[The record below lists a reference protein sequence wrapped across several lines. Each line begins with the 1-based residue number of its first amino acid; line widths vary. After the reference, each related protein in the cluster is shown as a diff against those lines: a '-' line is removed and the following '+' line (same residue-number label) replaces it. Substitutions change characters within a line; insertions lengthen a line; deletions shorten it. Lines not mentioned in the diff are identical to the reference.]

1 MSLTD
6 GDVALLARQAVDLLD
21 PDIEIAI
28 EPEDP
33 VDPYRFGHQAWLVR
47 PVLDDHGRFAARIQS
62 TDSPVAALALLLEHL
77 ADHSGA
83 SALFRGRAF
92 PPCPGHDHPAD
103 IEVEDDLVLLRCPET
118 DEVVTRLRPE
128 LPT

>member
-21 PDIEIAI
+21 PDIEISI

-33 VDPYRFGHQAWLVR
+33 VDPYRFGHQAWLVQ
-47 PVLDDHGRFAARIQS
+47 PVLDAHRRFGARIQS
-62 TDSPVAALALLLEHL
+62 TDSPVAALGLLLEHL
-77 ADHSGA
+77 AEHSGA
-83 SALFRGRAF
+83 SELFRGRLF

-103 IEVEDDLVLLRCPET
+103 IEVEDQEVVLRCPDTGEA
-118 DEVVTRLRPE
+118 VARIRPA